1 MGRRG
6 IARSIPTTDGRTM
19 KPHATPRVLLVED
32 DPTSRAFLSDVVAQ
46 LADVDAVGSGA
57 AALRRIAAG
66 PVFDLWL
73 IDAHLPD
80 SDGRSL
86 LAALRL
92 HAPYTPALAHTAD
105 PDPAFAER
113 LRAAGFLEVLVK
125 PIATAAVRAAIIR
138 AWGGQLAVSE
148 AAARP
153 WDEAGALAMLRGQ
166 RAQAFQLRALF
177 RAELPRQCVELRA
190 ALARGAFERARAVLH
205 RLRGSCVL
213 VGAVALDDAV
223 RALQADPGSDSA
235 LRAFDRAV
243 AGVLGAQDPV
253 EVGEQVP

>member
-1 MGRRG
+1 
-6 IARSIPTTDGRTM
+6 M
-19 KPHATPRVLLVED
+19 KPCALPRVLLVED
-32 DPTSRAFLSDVVAQ
+32 DPVSRAFLEEAVAPV
-46 LADVDAVGSGA
+46 ARVAARDSAGSALQA
-57 AALRRIAAG
+57 ARASPG
-66 PVFDLWL
+66 FDLWL
-73 IDAHLPD
+73 LDAHLPD
-80 SDGRSL
+80 ADGPGL
-86 LAALRL
+86 LDALRL

-177 RAELPRQCVELRA
+177 RAELPRQCLELRA
-190 ALARGAFERARAVLH
+190 ALAGGALQRARAVLH

-213 VGAVALDDAV
+213 VGAVALDAAV